1 MIGVRD
7 VEKSFGMVM
16 VLLGLAATA
25 IGAFASLFAEN
36 EFQIMQFIPVFVVPQ
51 FFFSGLIS
59 LDTIPLGL
67 GVLSKIMPV
76 YYACDAL
83 RVVLVKGGGFTD
95 VLLQMGVLFGFII
108 LFSFAN
114 ILALKKHRRL

>member
-7 VEKSFGMVM
+7 VEKSFGVEK

-36 EFQIMQFIPVFVVPQ
+36 EFQIIQFIPVFIV
-51 FFFSGLIS
+51 
-59 LDTIPLGL
+59 
-67 GVLSKIMPV
+67 
-76 YYACDAL
+76 
-83 RVVLVKGGGFTD
+83 
-95 VLLQMGVLFGFII
+95 